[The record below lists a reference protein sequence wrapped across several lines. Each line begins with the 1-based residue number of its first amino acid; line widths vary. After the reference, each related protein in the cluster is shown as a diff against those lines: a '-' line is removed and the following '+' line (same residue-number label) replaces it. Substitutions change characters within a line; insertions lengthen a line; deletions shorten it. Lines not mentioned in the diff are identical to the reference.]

1 METIN
6 SIKEYIKLMIVDL
19 SIINVVIIVC
29 LSYIIANI
37 ISILNIR
44 IHWNI

>member
-1 METIN
+1 MIEK
-6 SIKEYIKLMIVDL
+6 IKKYIKDMNISSNLYN
-19 SIINVVIIVC
+19 IIIIIC

-44 IHWNI
+44 INYF